1 MIYLYDMWMA
11 STGYFA
17 LDWIIKYL
25 IIIIVSTLFAI
36 FIDKYIDKPYR
47 NLIEKYIK

>member
-1 MIYLYDMWMA
+1 MKL
-11 STGYFA
+11 G
-17 LDWIIKYL
+17 
-25 IIIIVSTLFAI
+25 IVVSILFAI